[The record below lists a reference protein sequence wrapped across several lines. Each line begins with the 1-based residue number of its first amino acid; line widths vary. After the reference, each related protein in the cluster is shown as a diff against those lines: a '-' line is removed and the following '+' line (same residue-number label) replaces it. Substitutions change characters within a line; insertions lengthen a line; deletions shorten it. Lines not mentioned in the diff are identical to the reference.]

1 MEGHL
6 NGIFLA
12 GRSKEDGPWTPALQ
26 TALRP
31 FLTLVELVTSNRRLL
46 RDYTLQNWVFNEMM
60 DNMSVNIYVTDV
72 DTDEILFMN
81 KTMKET
87 FHLEQP
93 EKKTCWKTLQKGMS
107 HRCAFCPVE
116 KLMRGEKSLIWEETN
131 SITGRFNENYDSLMR
146 WIDGRIVHF
155 QQSVDI
161 TERKLLTKAASYD
174 ELTDLLNRRAARRLL
189 PGCCARRRKPAKSL
203 RSAWWISMA

>member
-1 MEGHL
+1 
-6 NGIFLA
+6 
-12 GRSKEDGPWTPALQ
+12 
-26 TALRP
+26 
-31 FLTLVELVTSNRRLL
+31 
-46 RDYTLQNWVFNEMM
+46 
-60 DNMSVNIYVTDV
+60 
-72 DTDEILFMN
+72 
-81 KTMKET
+81 MKET

-131 SITGRFNENYDSLMR
+131 SITGRIYENYDSLMR

-161 TERKLLTKAASYD
+161 TERKSVSYTHLGGAGHAGGHVPAHSACGVRGPAYKTKH
-174 ELTDLLNRRAARRLL
+174 EQMTGRLHE
-189 PGCCARRRKPAKSL
+189 KPMY
-203 RSAWWISMA
+203 RCV